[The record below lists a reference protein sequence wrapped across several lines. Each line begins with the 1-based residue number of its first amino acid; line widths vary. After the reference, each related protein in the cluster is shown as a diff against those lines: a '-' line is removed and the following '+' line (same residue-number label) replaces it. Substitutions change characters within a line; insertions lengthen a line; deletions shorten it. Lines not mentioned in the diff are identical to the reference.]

1 MLCCA
6 PLNWTRQDWLLTVW
20 VTMPTQFPKAI
31 TGNGMRRDNQFKV
44 EPRPGPIPH
53 LNTEKQYT
61 VATLLRAAGK

>member
-1 MLCCA
+1 
-6 PLNWTRQDWLLTVW
+6 
-20 VTMPTQFPKAI
+20 MPTQFPKAI